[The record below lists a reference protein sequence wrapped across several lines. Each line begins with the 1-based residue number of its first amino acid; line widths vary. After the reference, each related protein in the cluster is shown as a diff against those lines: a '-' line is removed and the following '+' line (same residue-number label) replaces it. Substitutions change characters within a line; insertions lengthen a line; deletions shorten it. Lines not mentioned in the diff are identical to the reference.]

1 MKIRDLPQGLL
12 EGGLLPQEG
21 PSEGPVY
28 PTVIQQARMNMRK
41 FENCVVLTRMGGF
54 YEAGFP
60 FFQLERFLKI
70 LVQDLNKYVAI
81 SEEFPNNASEK
92 VKSGGLLFDRKVT
105 RVITPGTLVD
115 EKFMDP
121 FENNFILAIY
131 PEPLDHENLVR
142 ASEMAEGSTLP
153 VEAKQYIGLAWLDL
167 STGAF
172 FTQVTTLDVLASGL
186 ARIRAREIV
195 LSKIIDHN
203 MKQFI
208 FTLLGHEQH
217 LVTWLPGLPTDMSIT
232 DWHPMLETPL
242 SPAERAIFTE
252 HEVLAGN
259 ILLEYV
265 SDKLQGRAM
274 KLQPPVKRHE
284 TENMCIDRNSL
295 RGLEILETLRDAA
308 AGGRGSLLHTIRR
321 TVTKSGARLLRE
333 RLASPSMSLDVINH
347 RLDLVDRF
355 LQNQSLGE
363 DISNLL
369 RRTFDSQR
377 LVQKF
382 SLGRGDADDLISL
395 LKTVVA
401 TEHIANVLGEALSQ
415 EYGSDVIEQ
424 DTKDCLSLVLESLSL
439 KGPGEVALRISETI
453 DEDGLIAS
461 HREERIQSSGVITM
475 AQGILNEE
483 GDEEDLQ
490 AMSQV
495 IRSKTV
501 ARPSI
506 QTSGEEED
514 LWIMRRTASSIL
526 ERLHETLDSLRA
538 EKLSL
543 ATQLRSE
550 LEAQSLTLR
559 WTPGLGH
566 ICHVK
571 GVKDVRASLKNH
583 GSARNGS
590 TTKSTRAFYLSEWS
604 TLGGRMDQ
612 VKMQMRAEEQ
622 RVFFEL
628 RELVVTNL
636 VKLRRNAAVLDELDV
651 ACSSA
656 VLAAEQRLVRP
667 ILNNGTNH
675 KIIAGRHPT
684 VTLGLEEQGRAFI
697 SNDCFVGEKQN
708 IWLITGPNMAG
719 KSTFLRQN
727 ALISILAQV
736 GSFVPAEHAEIG
748 IVDQM
753 FSRVGSAD
761 NLFEDQSTFM
771 VEMLETATIL
781 KHATP
786 RSFVIMDEVGRGT
799 TPEDGIAVAFASLH
813 HLYHMN
819 HCRTLFATHFHVL
832 ADMTND
838 WKGLSCYCTDVSESS
853 SGSFSYVHR
862 LRHGVNRKSH
872 ALKVAKL
879 AALED
884 MQKHTAASDVTAP
897 EVDLPVGSSGN
908 VRTTIFKPATVHG
921 DLPFALYTHGGCETS
936 SANPELP
943 WFFHFTP
950 PAPDA
955 TYPTQ
960 FEESYAIL
968 SNVFE
973 HGSDYGL
980 KTNKVALMGESAG
993 GHMALAIS
1001 HLAATRSGPPVVYQV
1016 LLYRVT
1022 DTSSES
1028 HAFVTYKYGLYLSV
1042 LLLRS
1047 MEHTFLPNVY
1057 DRSGIL
1063 ASPLLMSKAD
1073 LQKQPPTLI
1082 VTCAVDPLQA
1092 EGEASGH
1099 ALQQA
1104 EVWTAIFRTYDVIHD
1119 FVMLNETAGVKRVWR
1134 RLS

>member
-1 MKIRDLPQGLL
+1 MRIRDLPQGLL
-12 EGGLLPQEG
+12 DGGLPVQEE
-21 PSEGPVY
+21 PSDGPVY

-54 YEAGFP
+54 YELYFEHAEEFGPLLNLKVATKKTTAGPVAMVIATHSSAGFP

-81 SEEFPNNASEK
+81 SEEFPNSVSEK

-121 FENNFILAIY
+121 YENNFILAMH
-131 PEPLDHENLVR
+131 PEPLNHESPLR
-142 ASEMAEGSTLP
+142 ASGMVEGNMSAAS
-153 VEAKQYIGLAWLDL
+153 AKQRIGLAWLDL

-172 FTQVTTLDVLASGL
+172 FTQVTTLDVLASGI

-195 LSKIIDHN
+195 LSKTINHN
-203 MKQFI
+203 MKQHI
-208 FTLLGHEQH
+208 LALLGHEQY
-217 LVTWLPGLPTDMSIT
+217 LVTWQPGLPRDMCIT
-232 DWHPMLETPL
+232 DWDPMLETPV
-242 SPAERAIFTE
+242 SHTERGIFTE

-284 TENMCIDRNSL
+284 AENMCIDRNSL
-295 RGLEILETLRDAA
+295 RGLEILETFRDAT
-308 AGGRGSLLHTIRR
+308 AGGRGSLLHAIRR

-333 RLASPSMSLDVINH
+333 RLASPSMSLDIINH
-347 RLDLVDRF
+347 RLDLVERF
-355 LQNQSLGE
+355 LRNQPLKE
-363 DISNLL
+363 DITNLL

-382 SLGRGDADDLISL
+382 SLGRGDADDLVSL
-395 LKTVVA
+395 LRTVVA
-401 TEHIANVLGEALSQ
+401 TEHIANVLGEARD
-415 EYGSDVIEQ
+415 EKHGFICTEI
-424 DTKDCLSLVLESLSL
+424 DTKDCLALVLKSLSL
-439 KGPGEVALRISETI
+439 KGPNELALRISEAI
-453 DEDGLIAS
+453 DEDGLMAS

-475 AQGILNEE
+475 AQEVLNEE

-495 IRSKTV
+495 LRSKTV
-501 ARPSI
+501 AKSSSPA
-506 QTSGEEED
+506 SGDEED

-526 ERLHETLDSLRA
+526 QRLHETLDSLRA

-543 ATQLRSE
+543 TTRLRSE
-550 LEAQSLTLR
+550 MEAQSLTLR

-571 GVKDVRASLKNH
+571 GIKDVRASLKNH

-590 TTKSTRAFYLSEWS
+590 TTKSTRTFYLSEWS
-604 TLGGRMDQ
+604 VLGGRMDQ

-656 VLAAEQRLVRP
+656 VLAAEQSLVRP
-667 ILNNGTNH
+667 ILNNGTIH

-684 VTLGLEEQGRAFI
+684 VKLGLEEQGRAFI
-697 SNDCFVGEKQN
+697 SNDCFVGDKQN
-708 IWLITGPNMAG
+708 VWLITGPNMAG

-736 GSFVPAEHAEIG
+736 GSFVPTEHAEIG

-771 VEMLETATIL
+771 VEMLETASIL

-813 HLYHMN
+813 HLYHTN

-838 WKGLSCYCTDVSESS
+838 WKGVGCYCTDVSESS
-853 SGSFSYVHR
+853 SESFSYVHR
-862 LRHGVNRKSH
+862 LRHGVNRRSH

-879 AALED
+879 AGIPDSAID
-884 MQKHTAASDVTAP
+884 VAARVLSSFQEPTKFEP
-897 EVDLPVGSSGN
+897 EEQVQ
-908 VRTTIFKPATVHG
+908 R
-921 DLPFALYTHGGCETS
+921 
-936 SANPELP
+936 
-943 WFFHFTP
+943 
-950 PAPDA
+950 
-955 TYPTQ
+955 
-960 FEESYAIL
+960 
-968 SNVFE
+968 
-973 HGSDYGL
+973 
-980 KTNKVALMGESAG
+980 VARA
-993 GHMALAIS
+993 
-1001 HLAATRSGPPVVYQV
+1001 
-1016 LLYRVT
+1016 
-1022 DTSSES
+1022 
-1028 HAFVTYKYGLYLSV
+1028 
-1042 LLLRS
+1042 
-1047 MEHTFLPNVY
+1047 
-1057 DRSGIL
+1057 
-1063 ASPLLMSKAD
+1063 
-1073 LQKQPPTLI
+1073 
-1082 VTCAVDPLQA
+1082 
-1092 EGEASGH
+1092 
-1099 ALQQA
+1099 
-1104 EVWTAIFRTYDVIHD
+1104 
-1119 FVMLNETAGVKRVWR
+1119 
-1134 RLS
+1134 